1 MKEFKVTKND
11 ARLVIY
17 QNGIWKLSIKKVQE
31 KFYFALL
38 YSDVLPGNQVRFWN
52 DGKVVYSL
60 RETAI
65 PEELLTDYQEEIKTL
80 TELVE
85 AAKDLISKEYGLEYK
100 KQALPVF

>member
-17 QNGIWKLSIKKVQE
+17 QNGIWKLSIKKVQGE
-31 KFYFALL
+31 FYFALL

-85 AAKDLISKEYGLEYK
+85 AAKDLITKEYGLDYK
-100 KQALPVF
+100 KQA